1 MESRTMKATQLA
13 KSRNRNSEFI
23 PYQNLGPLPDDA
35 MYQVCGMRFTVRIIR
50 DRNNIPLYPPKWLLI
65 NHVGNTMLTPSLYR
79 AWIDHIITMGAEQII
94 ELPWS
99 RKQIHVRMEAQDYN
113 GRITA
118 EFGAEAQTRLE
129 HIPPL
134 AVYAESLG

>member
-1 MESRTMKATQLA
+1 MESRTRKATKLA
-13 KSRNRNSEFI
+13 KARNRNSEFI

-35 MYQVCGMRFTVRIIR
+35 MYQVGSVRFTVKIIR
-50 DRNNIPLYPPKWLLI
+50 NQNNIPLYPPKWLLI
-65 NHVGNTMLTPSLYR
+65 NEHGNTMLTPSLYR
-79 AWIDHIITMGAEQII
+79 AWIDHIITMGADQII

-99 RKQIHVRMEAQDYN
+99 RKQIHVRMEAQDYQ
-113 GRITA
+113 GRISA

-134 AVYAESLG
+134 AVYSESLG